1 MAAVNNFTHDTF
13 TFADD
18 GESMAKLLLA
28 LNYLVK
34 TFCNPFV
41 ANF

>member
-18 GESMAKLLLA
+18 GESMAKLLACSKLFSKNV
-28 LNYLVK
+28 L
-34 TFCNPFV
+34 
-41 ANF
+41 